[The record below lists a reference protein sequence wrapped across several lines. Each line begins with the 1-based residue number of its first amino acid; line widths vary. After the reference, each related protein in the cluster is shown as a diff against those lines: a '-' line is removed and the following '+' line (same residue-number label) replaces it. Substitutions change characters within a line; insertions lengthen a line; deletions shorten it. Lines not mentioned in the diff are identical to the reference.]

1 MEEVNFQ
8 IVSTPLIMWG
18 ILIAAIGGIEDNIKE
33 AKPTLGIHEAHV
45 GVDFPYTEQTFP
57 AVVVG
62 VSSMDVKQA
71 GLYPV
76 DITDP
81 RTQELLSS
89 GEITLE
95 LYCEQHN
102 HLMTLVDFISQCYL
116 MNTFEKH
123 KLFHPGTD
131 RSWISFGYKGGSLK
145 WSNFTRKGQETTNQE
160 FEDLY
165 TASTS
170 LTFWAEHKVSIDLA
184 RVSGLT
190 IEAMPLN
197 RTV

>member
-1 MEEVNFQ
+1 MEEIDFQ

-33 AKPTLGIHEAHV
+33 AKPTLGIHQAHV

-57 AVVVG
+57 ALVVG
-62 VSSMDVKQA
+62 VSNLEVRQA
-71 GLYPV
+71 GLYSV
-76 DITDP
+76 ELTDP
-81 RTQELLSS
+81 RTQELISS

-116 MNTFEKH
+116 MNTFQKN

-131 RSWISFGYKGGSLK
+131 RSWINFGYKGGSLK
-145 WSNFTRKGQETTNQE
+145 WSGFTRKGQDWSDLGV
-160 FEDLY
+160 EDLY
-165 TASTS
+165 TASTT

-184 RVSGLT
+184 RVSGVT
-190 IEAMPLN
+190 IEAVPLN